1 MQEVFE
7 KIIEKLEE
15 QKSDLTSWAEDE
27 AYKLAI
33 ERSIEIVKQESEQ
46 YNGGWISCSERLPE
60 KEGSYLVV
68 GKTGGAV
75 VTRWYAPSEYYP
87 NGHFG
92 GNCADYIRY
101 WMPRPI
107 APE

>member
-1 MQEVFE
+1 MQEAF
-7 KIIEKLEE
+7 KRILSKLEGIE
-15 QKSDLTSWAEDE
+15 VHCLEMSDWQGQS
-27 AYKLAI
+27 AI
-33 ERSIEIVKQESEQ
+33 ESAIEIVKQEQQS
-46 YNGGWISCSERLPE
+46 YIGNWIPCSERLPD

-75 VTRWYAPSEYYP
+75 VTRWYAPSAYYP

-101 WMPRPI
+101 WMLRPI

>member
-1 MQEVFE
+1 MQEAF
-7 KIIEKLEE
+7 KRILSKLEGIE
-15 QKSDLTSWAEDE
+15 VHCLEMSDWQGQN
-27 AYKLAI
+27 AI
-33 ERSIEIVKQESEQ
+33 ESAIEIVKQEQQS
-46 YNGGWISCSERLPE
+46 YIGNWIPCSERLPD

-75 VTRWYAPSEYYP
+75 VTRWYAPSKYYP